1 MSRSAQRV
9 QLTRAY
15 VLHSRPYRDSSL
27 ILEVFAREH
36 GRMTVFARAARGPRP
51 RFALLQP
58 FRALLLSWSGRGE
71 APTLTGAENA
81 EGAPG
86 IPAARLMSAFYLNEL
101 LLKLLTR
108 HDPHPQLFDQ
118 YQDTL
123 MQLRVAKAEVAATAE
138 VVAPAEVA
146 SAEVAPAEVVS
157 AEAVLRQFEARLL
170 QFIGYGL
177 NLAAEA
183 DTGHPVRGDAHYH
196 FQPGVHGLVIAEPGS
211 PGAIGGGVLQRLATG
226 SSVEGDAELRQ
237 ARALMRA
244 ALDHC
249 LEGRELHTRAVA
261 RSVRNYSRRERT
273 G

>member
-15 VLHSRPYRDSSL
+15 VLHQRPFRDSSL
-27 ILEVFAREH
+27 IVEVFAREY
-36 GRMTVFARAARGPRP
+36 GRMTVFARAARGPRS

-71 APTLTGAENA
+71 APALTGAENA
-81 EGAPG
+81 EGAPAL
-86 IPAARLMSAFYLNEL
+86 PASRLMSAFYLNEL

-118 YQDTL
+118 YEATL
-123 MQLRVAKAEVAATAE
+123 AQLRGVGTDAVAAWAEVA
-138 VVAPAEVA
+138 
-146 SAEVAPAEVVS
+146 
-157 AEAVLRQFEARLL
+157 LRRFEARLL
-170 QFIGYGL
+170 EFIGYGL

-183 DTGHPVRGDAHYH
+183 DTGHPVRGDACYH
-196 FQPGVHGLVIAEPGS
+196 FQPGVHGVVIAEPGS
-211 PGAIGGGVLQRLATG
+211 PGTIGGAVLQRLAAG
-226 SSVEGDAELRQ
+226 GAFEGDAELRQ

-249 LEGRELHTRAVA
+249 LEGRELHTRIVA
-261 RSVRNYSRRERT
+261 RSMLNYPRRERT